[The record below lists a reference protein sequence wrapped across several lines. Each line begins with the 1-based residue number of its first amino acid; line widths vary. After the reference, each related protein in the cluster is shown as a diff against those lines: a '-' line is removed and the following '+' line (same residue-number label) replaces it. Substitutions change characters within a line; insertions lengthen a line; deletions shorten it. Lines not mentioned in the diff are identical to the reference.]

1 METTKKQTSNPW
13 GLLIIVLILATAPPA
28 ALFKIASVQT
38 TMMNSLGLTS
48 TQVGLLSSAFSLASV
63 VMAIP
68 GGLIAA
74 KFGNWKTGLQRSVA
88 ADSGPYN
95 RRHRPGAHRS
105 GRSQRDQPG
114 ILSGKARQSNGRFH
128 DLYVHRLRYGL

>member
-1 METTKKQTSNPW
+1 METTKKQNSSPW

-38 TMMNSLGLTS
+38 TMMNALDLTS

-74 KFGNWKTGLQRSVA
+74 KFGNWKTGLLSFWLSSSEAPSAYSSA
-88 ADSGPYN
+88 AC
-95 RRHRPGAHRS
+95 RC
-105 GRSQRDQPG
+105 
-114 ILSGKARQSNGRFH
+114 
-128 DLYVHRLRYGL
+128 